1 MRGST
6 IVKLHRW
13 AGGPSSPLCNSPF
26 AVQSVT
32 VRKYDIGSPFE
43 AVAVLMMSKSQET
56 MKEMTTAYLLVFA
69 SFVFVPM
76 SLMLGFSS
84 W

>member
-13 AGGPSSPLCNSPF
+13 AGGPSSPLRNSPF

-43 AVAVLMMSKSQET
+43 AVLMMSKSQET

-76 SLMLGFSS
+76 SLMLGFSN